1 MTKEQK
7 DATDRIYKGH
17 TGAHQNP
24 NGTWVC
30 GGAHT
35 GAHQNPYGTW
45 VCGGAHTGAH
55 QNPNGTWV
63 CT

>member
-1 MTKEQK
+1 MK
-7 DATDRIYKGH
+7 IISYIIPGKGY

-24 NGTWVC
+24 D
-30 GGAHT
+30 
-35 GAHQNPYGTW
+35 GTW

-63 CT
+63 CGGALIISKD